1 MIKTQ
6 LAGISIFLMTLLSI
20 AAALSPAVSPLLTAI
35 FAWISAVFLL
45 TRLPRTMV
53 IQVSLMLITGLTC
66 ILFSPDDLE
75 KVPVIKMLSANHQ
88 LLAVIAAVSFL
99 RLITQPDVSSN
110 ESLPIGKIAVL
121 KTLWGLHLFSSVI
134 NLSAM
139 MIFGNRIE
147 KDAIINRLHGIMFSR
162 TFACGCFWSPF
173 YVAIATALLY
183 APGSDLVV
191 LAMAGIP
198 AALFGLSL
206 TSWQLM
212 KDEEIKNTAGY
223 PVHKEAL
230 AIPVTLSLLMIVT
243 HLALPDFP
251 VLTLITILSLLLT
264 LLILLYKKRKTAM
277 SLFGNHIHSE
287 LPNINRELSLFLA
300 AGVMSTGLT
309 ALISSSNI
317 SLGLSEFTP
326 LTGFLFMLVSICV
339 SIIGVHPI
347 ITISVVGSLLSVTSF
362 NPNLLGICMIMMWG
376 LGIVISPL
384 SGVNLAIQG
393 RFGVS
398 SFSIMR
404 WNTSY
409 VVSLLFFCTIL
420 LYLYSH
426 SNLIL

>member
-1 MIKTQ
+1 MTTIR
-6 LAGISIFLMTLLSI
+6 LAGISIFLMTLLSV
-20 AAALSPAVSPLLTAI
+20 AAAVNPAVSPLLTAI
-35 FAWISAVFLL
+35 FAWIAAFFLIM
-45 TRLPRTMV
+45 RLPRAMV
-53 IQVSLMLITGLTC
+53 MQISLMLVTGIAC
-66 ILFSPDDLE
+66 IVWSLDDLE
-75 KVPVIKMLSANHQ
+75 QVPVIKMLSANHQ

-99 RLITQPDVSSN
+99 RLITQPDISN
-110 ESLPIGKIAVL
+110 DESLPIGKLAVL

-147 KDAIINRLHGIMFSR
+147 KDASINRIHGIIFSR

-191 LAMAGIP
+191 LAIAGIP
-198 AALFGLSL
+198 VALFGLSL

-212 KDEEIKNTAGY
+212 KDEEVENTAGF

-277 SLFGNHIHSE
+277 SLFGNHIHTE

-309 ALISSSNI
+309 ALIASSDI

-393 RFGVS
+393 RFGIS

-404 WNTSY
+404 WNALY
-409 VVSLLFFCTIL
+409 VVTLLIFCAIL
-420 LYLYSH
+420 LHLYSR
-426 SNLIL
+426 SNLIM